1 MASPESGTTEVKL
14 HQSPKGS
21 STTSTAPAEIHEDL
35 EREKPTL
42 QLVIRGF
49 KAERS
54 RGASGKRPPVK
65 AAHAGASAQASPLH
79 RPLSPPY
86 TCSGGHT
93 CEAYSPV
100 KGSPHQTLLGR
111 ERQEEAVSQQIF
123 SRDGPDAAA
132 GPGVCTAALHLS
144 PQRVTAVI
152 AVTVVTRCSAFEQM
166 P

>member
-1 MASPESGTTEVKL
+1 MASPEWGTTEVKP

-21 STTSTAPAEIHEDL
+21 STTSTAPAEIHDL

-65 AAHAGASAQASPLH
+65 AAHAGVSAQGSPLH
-79 RPLSPPY
+79 RRLSPLH

-93 CEAYSPV
+93 C
-100 KGSPHQTLLGR
+100 
-111 ERQEEAVSQQIF
+111 
-123 SRDGPDAAA
+123 
-132 GPGVCTAALHLS
+132 
-144 PQRVTAVI
+144 
-152 AVTVVTRCSAFEQM
+152 
-166 P
+166 